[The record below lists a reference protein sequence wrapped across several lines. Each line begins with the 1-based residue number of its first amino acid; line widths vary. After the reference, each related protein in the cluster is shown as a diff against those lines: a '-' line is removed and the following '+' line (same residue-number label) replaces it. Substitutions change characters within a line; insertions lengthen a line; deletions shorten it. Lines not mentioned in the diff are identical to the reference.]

1 MFYLPTFMGMLVQFF
16 ADYIKHRLT
25 AKSRHG
31 THSPFVYKLVDE
43 VIYDFSAKKVY
54 EDLEKQRK
62 KLLND
67 DEASLSPRLVQL
79 IYLLAH
85 NHPLQPAKIIIAQE
99 IERNDRLD
107 FVYINGDRTK
117 ETMLNYFYACLPK
130 VHESTLLIFKDS
142 YRNKRLKEAWKEIKA
157 HPQVT
162 VTIDLFWI
170 GLVYFKKDQ
179 VKEHFKIKF

>member
-1 MFYLPTFMGMLVQFF
+1 MQIEMFYLPTFMGMLIQFF

-43 VIYDFSAKKVY
+43 VIYDFSIKKVY

-67 DEASLSPRLVQL
+67 GKVSLSPRLAQL
-79 IYLLAH
+79 LYRLAN
-85 NHPLQPAKIIIAQE
+85 NHPPLSPQ
-99 IERNDRLD
+99 LD
-107 FVYINGDRTK
+107 FVYVNGDRTK
-117 ETMLNYFYACLPK
+117 ETTLNYFYTYLLK
-130 VHESTLLIFKDS
+130 VHEGSLLVFNDI
-142 YRNKRLKEAWKEIKA
+142 YRNKGMKVAWEEIKS

-162 VTIDLFWI
+162 VTIDLFWM

>member
-1 MFYLPTFMGMLVQFF
+1 MFYLPTFMGMLIQFY

-54 EDLEKQRK
+54 EEIEKHRK
-62 KLLND
+62 KLFNDGKAGLN
-67 DEASLSPRLVQL
+67 LRLAKL
-79 IYLLAH
+79 IYRLAN
-85 NHPLQPAKIIIAQE
+85 NHPALTPQF
-99 IERNDRLD
+99 D
-107 FVYINGDRTK
+107 FVYINSERTK
-117 ETMLNYFYACLPK
+117 EATLNCFYTCLPK
-130 VHESTLLIFKDS
+130 AHEGTLLVFTDIYQSKGM
-142 YRNKRLKEAWKEIKA
+142 KEAWEEIKV